1 MLVLVSCMKLPV
13 VRVPTLAGGFA
24 VKWRRLE
31 HVSQTIG
38 AYSPGSWHRAA
49 VGLEVRTVPDHFT
62 VQPSQAPG
70 DSTEQLAVIDRPLVV
85 LWRYEV
91 LWWSNVSVEI

>member
-1 MLVLVSCMKLPV
+1 MKLPV

-49 VGLEVRTVPDHFT
+49 AGLEVRTVPDH
-62 VQPSQAPG
+62 
-70 DSTEQLAVIDRPLVV
+70 VIDRPLVV

-91 LWWSNVSVEI
+91 LWWCNVSVEI